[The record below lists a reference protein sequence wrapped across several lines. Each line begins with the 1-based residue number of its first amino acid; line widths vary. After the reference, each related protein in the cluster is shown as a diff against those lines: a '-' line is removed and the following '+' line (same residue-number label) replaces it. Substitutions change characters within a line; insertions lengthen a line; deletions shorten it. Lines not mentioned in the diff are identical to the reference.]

1 MSRPKPVFKPIK
13 PCSKCKVEKPLA
25 EFTAAAHRP
34 DGRASACKE
43 CNAKA
48 YREYYA
54 KHQATELD
62 KRRVYRANNVELVR
76 KQARERMRR
85 VKHLPKNKLR
95 QEAVTLVNL
104 LIRKGWIVPK
114 GCETC
119 DCPEAQAHH
128 DSYLVEN
135 WLRVRWLCLVCH
147 KKWHQENE
155 PEYPNVS

>member
-1 MSRPKPVFKPIK
+1 MLICKICGQPKKRERGE
-13 PCSKCKVEKPLA
+13 CC
-25 EFTAAAHRP
+25 
-34 DGRASACKE
+34 SACSRVNYRAKNRE
-43 CNAKA
+43 KLNASQ
-48 YREYYA
+48 REFYA
-54 KHQATELD
+54 KNQATVTD
-62 KRRVYRANNVELVR
+62 KRRKYRADNVDLVR

-128 DSYLVEN
+128 DSYLIEN
-135 WLRVRWLCLVCH
+135 WLRVKWLCLVCH

-155 PEYPNVS
+155 PEYPNLDN